1 MPQSGMTAPPRGE
14 PRARASVSIKF
25 VVRQG
30 RKKVRLT
37 TNFLFIYGRTLGSPC
52 GRAGERSE
60 TERGASPA
68 CGRGAAAGG
77 GEGKNGE
84 QKIKRIKIQNILSR
98 LRRETEREVSK

>member
-1 MPQSGMTAPPRGE
+1 M
-14 PRARASVSIKF
+14 
-25 VVRQG
+25 
-30 RKKVRLT
+30 RLCLT
-37 TNFLFIYGRTLGSPC
+37 INFAVIDAGTLGSPRGGAGMPLC
-52 GRAGERSE
+52 GMP
-60 TERGASPA
+60 ERGASPA

>member
-14 PRARASVSIKF
+14 QRARASVSIKF

-68 CGRGAAAGG
+68 CGRGGMERSDMTERAKSWHEAPARGA
-77 GEGKNGE
+77 E
-84 QKIKRIKIQNILSR
+84 
-98 LRRETEREVSK
+98 RRE

>member
-1 MPQSGMTAPPRGE
+1 MPLCGM
-14 PRARASVSIKF
+14 
-25 VVRQG
+25 
-30 RKKVRLT
+30 
-37 TNFLFIYGRTLGSPC
+37 
-52 GRAGERSE
+52 

-84 QKIKRIKIQNILSR
+84 QKIKRINIQNNCIKIRNILSR